1 MPCRPAQIISIRAR
15 VAVKCSSGV
24 TTFLSPGVLQQLSK
38 ECEGEK
44 RRIEAFSRTFSRVKI
59 TYNPQYSTVMTFY
72 NAIEKPVDIYQKL
85 GVRRYFKEMLKSAI
99 LLCAGAHV
107 PGISGIFTTCRQQ
120 QIAEELGFQKY
131 HEIFYDKYKVEDE
144 YTFAIK
150 PLMDINR
157 LCYIY
162 WLEAFSRTFSRVKI
176 TYNPQYSTVMT
187 FYNAIEK
194 PVDIYQKLGVRRYF
208 KELKGFRLEFNNYEL
223 KLSQKESEVVRIL
236 FCIALLD
243 VLEQIKS
250 RLTNCQGDAKGGF
263 PSSSECQHPRCGW
276 HIYHWQYAQESGRVG
291 FRKIVFWDTGLGN
304 YGAAL
309 MAYRLPNVEE
319 PPELKKQQSSR
330 FNVQLENIEGDDND

>member
-1 MPCRPAQIISIRAR
+1 MAKMTEAEILAKMKVLEDRIKAPSIWGRVPC
-15 VAVKCSSGV
+15 
-24 TTFLSPGVLQQLSK
+24 
-38 ECEGEK
+38 
-44 RRIEAFSRTFSRVKI
+44 
-59 TYNPQYSTVMTFY
+59 
-72 NAIEKPVDIYQKL
+72 
-85 GVRRYFKEMLKSAI
+85 GVRFEDLQDKRYEDTVRLLKKHY
-99 LLCAGAHV
+99 L
-107 PGISGIFTTCRQQ
+107 P
-120 QIAEELGFQKY
+120 E
-131 HEIFYDKYKVEDE
+131 E

-157 LCYIY
+157 LRYIY

-208 KELKGFRLEFNNYEL
+208 